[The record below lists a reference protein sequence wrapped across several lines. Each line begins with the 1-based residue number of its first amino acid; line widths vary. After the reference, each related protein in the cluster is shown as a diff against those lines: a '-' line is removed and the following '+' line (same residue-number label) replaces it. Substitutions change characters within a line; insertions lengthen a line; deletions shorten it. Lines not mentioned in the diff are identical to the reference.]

1 MLVDSLDAAIRG
13 LSNPVDG
20 LAPAEVLFDALA
32 NHLANAITDV
42 PRGAAVDRAA
52 ALMRVVARDVWRHL
66 TRSAVA
72 HVVSLVGAER
82 LGVTTRHAVE
92 QAQCTRAFAETVGV
106 AGPCLDQRAIHREVF
121 SGEQPLLVGQT
132 HDFGK
137 ERFEIMNTISLTHRP
152 QRSFTPYPI
161 STAC

>member
-13 LSNPVDG
+13 LSNPVDA

-92 QAQCTRAFAETVGV
+92 QAQCTCAFAETVGV
-106 AGPCLDQRAIHREVF
+106 ADHGADH
-121 SGEQPLLVGQT
+121 
-132 HDFGK
+132 
-137 ERFEIMNTISLTHRP
+137 
-152 QRSFTPYPI
+152 
-161 STAC
+161 